1 MTTTVGQFTYED
13 GSISG
18 PAAFMRSTEW
28 ADTRR
33 RIESGT
39 DVVLGECLRRA
50 PDFET
55 GLLVFV
61 QTCYA
66 GWHGMEQ
73 FNAMREGSR

>member
-1 MTTTVGQFTYED
+1 MTKQVGQFTYTD
-13 GSISG
+13 GSIQG
-18 PAAFMRSTEW
+18 PAAFMRSSAW
-28 ADTRR
+28 ADTKR

-39 DVVLGECLRRA
+39 DVVLLGCMDHA

-66 GWHGMEQ
+66 GWHGMET
-73 FNAMREGSR
+73 FNAQREAAR